1 MVNNS
6 SWPDVIL
13 AACFVVLAV
22 AMLFG
27 TFYFGG
33 AYVFSNIKERWAEYS
48 IKKRITVISQV
59 VITLGVIT
67 ILAVLSSQKL
77 H

>member
-1 MVNNS
+1 MVNKT

-13 AACFVVLAV
+13 AACFVLLAV
-22 AMLFG
+22 AMLLG

-48 IKKRITVISQV
+48 VKKRITVISRIV
-59 VITLGVIT
+59 VTLTVITVLA
-67 ILAVLSSQKL
+67 ILSAQKL